1 EDSEDKAFIQFIT
14 MTHSLALVAKDI
26 LLVSNALLVG
36 QQENQQG
43 TLQEKHRQGCLTL
56 WCFRFLGCDN
66 SPDATH
72 ISQKIEMLDNR
83 WASKE
88 MIVVPLI
95 LYWEDDL
102 QSTSLQEDN
111 CSWFP
116 YSLSRGGDS
125 AIGLV
130 VCRQL

>member
-1 EDSEDKAFIQFIT
+1 MGKLRTRVTKTHYINSNLEDLAFI
-14 MTHSLALVAKDI
+14 H
-26 LLVSNALLVG
+26 NALLVG
-36 QQENQQG
+36 QQENKE
-43 TLQEKHRQGCLTL
+43 LYKRNM
-56 WCFRFLGCDN
+56 DK
-66 SPDATH
+66 DATH
-72 ISQKIEMLDNR
+72 ISQKLEMLDNR

-125 AIGLV
+125 AMGAAASGHAF
-130 VCRQL
+130 